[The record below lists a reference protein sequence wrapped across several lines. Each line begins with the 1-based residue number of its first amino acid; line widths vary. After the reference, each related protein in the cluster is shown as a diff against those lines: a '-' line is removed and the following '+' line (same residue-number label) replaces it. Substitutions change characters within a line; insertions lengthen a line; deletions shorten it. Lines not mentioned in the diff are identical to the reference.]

1 MPTVLGA
8 VSGYLLF
15 FLLLGAVVAWLV
27 VAGSRRGVR
36 LVRRVRSLEATDA
49 VLQEDLARTRN
60 LHEDAQRT
68 LEATRAE
75 LAAMEAAATD
85 PHSAPP
91 GLTVLLTAKQIKDG
105 CAALRG
111 GATEINGIWCSR
123 YDTAEIVAYF
133 RQEHQALIENDEL
146 RVRRVINPNAVGEA
160 WEEFRDLWS
169 RSPVQ
174 SRWDVRINESL
185 ADTELMYVRY
195 PTGDGV
201 GVLQINEL
209 GDKTKPPDPAIC
221 FIFDPRANQWL
232 KNGVNFIDRWFTS
245 VFNSDAS
252 VPLQP
257 AHVRTWGPPVPEKWD
272 ATVRDNPDLPSHFR
286 AFLRQEHAH
295 LTALVAQQ
303 AAIGDRKVTVV
314 EIGCATG
321 RTLLE
326 TLDACDPTSLEYLIG
341 FDSSPE
347 MIHEAVVNLR
357 RLKAQTEDDADRQ
370 LALSRVR
377 LCVLDAESLTRH
389 FVDGSIV
396 SPPASALPGVGL
408 HWHPEEST
416 VESHAYDESRKVF
429 CCMLN
434 TVGDLRD
441 EARLERLEAMVR
453 ALGVDDILCLSLFA
467 GESFAWAAQDY
478 YARLRDVTRATEE
491 EEDFDIESATM
502 STSTVPQYWT
512 RWMYRTSPSSA
523 VNADVT
529 VEGLLDGLRARV
541 QGDFAVH
548 WDIAHLPAPD
558 PARPMG
564 HFVAIKR
571 LGAS

>member
-15 FLLLGAVVAWLV
+15 YLLLGLV
-27 VAGSRRGVR
+27 VIGLLVVGARRVFR
-36 LVRRVRSLEATDA
+36 LVHRVRALEESEAMKGENLTEVTSQREDAQRSLEAT
-49 VLQEDLARTRN
+49 
-60 LHEDAQRT
+60 
-68 LEATRAE
+68 RAA
-75 LAAMEAAATD
+75 LAAMEATAAD

-91 GLTVLLTAKQIKDG
+91 GLTVFQTPKQIKDG
-105 CAALRG
+105 CAALRD

-133 RQEHQALIENDEL
+133 HQEHQALLDNEEL

-169 RSPVQ
+169 RSTVQ
-174 SRWDVRINESL
+174 SRWEVRINESL
-185 ADTELMYVRY
+185 VDTELMYVRY

-221 FIFDPRANQWL
+221 FIFDPRDNQWL
-232 KNGVNFIDRWFTS
+232 KNGVNFIDRWFTN

-257 AHVRTWGPPVPEKWD
+257 AHVRTWGPPVPENWD
-272 ATVRDNPDLPSHFR
+272 ATVRDNPDLPPHFR

-295 LTALVAQQ
+295 LIELVKQQ
-303 AAIGDRKVTVV
+303 VAIDGRKVSVV

-326 TLDACDPTSLEYLIG
+326 IIEACNSTSLEYLIG

-347 MIHEAVVNLR
+347 MIQGAVVNLR
-357 RLKAQTEDDADRQ
+357 KLKAQSEEDIDRQ

-396 SPPASALPGVGL
+396 SPPASSLPGVGL
-408 HWHPEEST
+408 HWHPEDSL
-416 VESHAYDESRKVF
+416 VESHAYDDSRKVF

-441 EARLERLEAMVR
+441 EARLELLEGMVR
-453 ALGVDDILCLSLFA
+453 ALGIDDILCLSLFA
-467 GESFAWAAQDY
+467 GESFNWAAQDY
-478 YARLRDVTRATEE
+478 YGRLRDITRSTEE
-491 EEDFDIESATM
+491 EEDFDIASATM

-512 RWMYRTSPSSA
+512 RWMFKTSPSPA
-523 VNADVT
+523 VKDDVT
-529 VEGLLDGLRARV
+529 VEGLLNDLRARV
-541 QGDFAVH
+541 QGDFDLH
-548 WDIAHLPAPD
+548 WEIAHLPAPD
-558 PARPMG
+558 PSLPLG
-564 HFVAIKR
+564 HFVSIKR
-571 LGAS
+571 VGA

>member
-15 FLLLGAVVAWLV
+15 YLLLGIVIAALVVVAIRQTL
-27 VAGSRRGVR
+27 GLLGRI
-36 LVRRVRSLEATDA
+36 RSLEADDA
-49 VLQEDLARTRN
+49 EKKEALTNVTRRN
-60 LHEDAQRT
+60 D
-68 LEATRAE
+68 EAERSLGTTRAQ
-75 LAAMEAAATD
+75 LAAMEATAAD

-105 CAALRG
+105 CAALRD

-133 RQEHQALIENDEL
+133 RQEHQALLDNEGL
-146 RVRRVINPNAVGEA
+146 RIRRVINPNAVGEA

-169 RSPVQ
+169 RSPAQ
-174 SRWDVRINESL
+174 SRWEVRINESL

-195 PTGDGV
+195 PAGKEV

-209 GDKTKPPDPAIC
+209 GDRPDPAIC
-221 FIFDPRANQWL
+221 FIFDPRDNQWL
-232 KNGVNFIDRWFTS
+232 KNGVNFIDRWFTT
-245 VFNSDAS
+245 VFDSDAS

-272 ATVRDNPDLPSHFR
+272 ATIRDNPDLPSHFR
-286 AFLRQEHAH
+286 AFLRQEDAH
-295 LTALVAQQ
+295 LAELIDQQ
-303 AAIGDRKVTVV
+303 ATVGGRKVSVV

-321 RTLLE
+321 RTLLD
-326 TLDACDPTSLEYLIG
+326 TIDACDAKSIEYLIG
-341 FDSSPE
+341 VDSSSE
-347 MIHEAVVNLR
+347 MIHEAVGNLR
-357 RLKAQTEDDADRQ
+357 KLKAQSEEHVDRQ
-370 LALSRVR
+370 SALARVR
-377 LCVLDAESLTRH
+377 LSVLDAESMTRH

-408 HWHPEEST
+408 HWHPEDST

-441 EARLERLEAMVR
+441 EARLELLESMVR
-453 ALGVDDILCLSLFA
+453 ALGVDDILCLSLLA
-467 GESFAWAAQDY
+467 GESFEWAAQDF
-478 YARLRDVTRATEE
+478 YARLRDVTRATDEE
-491 EEDFDIESATM
+491 EKYDIASATM

-512 RWMYRTSPSSA
+512 RWMFKRSLSPA
-523 VNADVT
+523 VSHDLT

-541 QGDFAVH
+541 QGDFELH

-558 PARPMG
+558 PDRALG
-564 HFVAIKR
+564 YFVDIKR
-571 LGAS
+571 VGG